1 MKKVGLID
9 VDGHNFPNLPLMK
22 LSAWHKRKGDEVEW
36 YEPFKGILE
45 EYDIVYMSK
54 VFSDEYTKDYE
65 FPVYA
70 KKVVKGGTGYAI
82 KKETGI
88 ERYDAQKD
96 KVLPDEIEHIY
107 PDYSL
112 YPDQTKDT
120 AYGFLTRGCPYGYK
134 IGKTDIKAHNYCHV
148 SIKEG
153 YCSRKV
159 ADLREFWNGQK
170 NIVLCDPNILACQ
183 DHMEL
188 LEQLKESKARV
199 DFNQGLDIRL
209 VNSENIK
216 LIKEVNLKSMD
227 DFILIHESEEYLN
240 TCREKIEAKL
250 QDKGFAFNQK
260 KTKVYSLRK
269 GITFLGFTFKLT
281 DTGKVI
287 LILKPKNVKQE
298 RKKLYRLVQQAKRGE
313 KPKAKV
319 DECYNGWRNHA
330 AKGNSTKLLR
340 RMDKYYKDLW
350 KGEA

>member
-1 MKKVGLID
+1 MNDAEEIAENVIGFEPLLNSMYKCKKGVIWKDSVAHYYLNGIEETL
-9 VDGHNFPNLPLMK
+9 K
-22 LSAWHKRKGDEVEW
+22 LEKQLREGTYKARKPVC
-36 YEPFKGILE
+36 FKVTHPKE
-45 EYDIVYMSK
+45 RDIVSISFRDRVYQRSLNDNAIYPQMSK
-54 VFSDEYTKDYE
+54 GFIYDNMACQKGKGTDKARNRLKAFLQKYYRKHGTDGYVLQCDISGYYPNMKHEVALETFKKKLDGWTYE
-65 FPVYA
+65 KTETVLNEQYD
-70 KKVVKGGTGYAI
+70 GDTGYNPGSQMVQI
-82 KKETGI
+82 VGI
-88 ERYDAQKD
+88 S
-96 KVLPDEIEHIY
+96 VLDE
-107 PDYSL
+107 L
-112 YPDQTKDT
+112 
-120 AYGFLTRGCPYGYK
+120 
-134 IGKTDIKAHNYCHV
+134 
-148 SIKEG
+148 
-153 YCSRKV
+153 
-159 ADLREFWNGQK
+159 
-170 NIVLCDPNILACQ
+170 
-183 DHMEL
+183 DHY
-188 LEQLKESKARV
+188 
-199 DFNQGLDIRL
+199 
-209 VNSENIK
+209 
-216 LIKEVNLKSMD
+216 IKEVLRIKYYIRYMD

-350 KGEA
+350 NEVL

>member
-1 MKKVGLID
+1 MAVPESKRGTGKFDVLIKAND
-9 VDGHNFPNLPLMK
+9 LTVYTIRITKNPNTFAP
-22 LSAWHKRKGDEVEW
+22 
-36 YEPFKGILE
+36 
-45 EYDIVYMSK
+45 EYQTALTDDIIR
-54 VFSDEYTKDYE
+54 T
-65 FPVYA
+65 A
-70 KKVVKGGTGYAI
+70 KKKLDGWTYEKTETVLNEQYDGDTGYNPGSQMVQIA
-82 KKETGI
+82 GI
-88 ERYDAQKD
+88 S
-96 KVLPDEIEHIY
+96 VLDE
-107 PDYSL
+107 L
-112 YPDQTKDT
+112 
-120 AYGFLTRGCPYGYK
+120 
-134 IGKTDIKAHNYCHV
+134 
-148 SIKEG
+148 
-153 YCSRKV
+153 
-159 ADLREFWNGQK
+159 
-170 NIVLCDPNILACQ
+170 
-183 DHMEL
+183 DHY
-188 LEQLKESKARV
+188 
-199 DFNQGLDIRL
+199 
-209 VNSENIK
+209 
-216 LIKEVNLKSMD
+216 IKEVLRIKYYIRYMD

-269 GITFLGFTFKLT
+269 GVTFLGFTFKLT